1 MTSGRA
7 RWNGTGYR
15 REYAHDVRYRRK
27 TRDGLKM
34 QKSKNLS
41 SIVYRL
47 SSKLFWSA
55 LFIAVVTAL
64 TLLLWSGSGK
74 NVSYREMACVFEE
87 RAPSCLDSIPAWNE
101 GLAFF
106 DSSVAESRDTL
117 NALKSLLWNF
127 WNIEFAGAGEAAV
140 SKESVLPLRVLEN
153 RKSGCMGLSWLALM
167 VAESR
172 QLRLNAILLPGH
184 VFLRYES
191 SNESLNLEP
200 NRRGYS
206 YTDAEYREKYQK
218 GPWTGLEFQ
227 PLKPKEFVGLA
238 AFDIGNLYL
247 ETDIPRSLTW
257 YRMAEEFFPE
267 YPGIDANQTI
277 AKNRLPNSL

>member
-1 MTSGRA
+1 MFATD
-7 RWNGTGYR
+7 
-15 REYAHDVRYRRK
+15 ERRK
-27 TRDGLKM
+27 NGCCGNLK
-34 QKSKNLS
+34 KDSLS
-41 SIVYRL
+41 SPVTCL
-47 SSKLFWSA
+47 ASKIFWPA
-55 LFIAVVTAL
+55 LIIAVVAAL
-64 TLLLWSGSGK
+64 SLLLWSGRSEK
-74 NVSYREMACVFEE
+74 MSYREMACVFEE

-127 WNIEFAGAGEAAV
+127 WNIEFAGAGEAAI

-247 ETDIPRSLTW
+247 ETDIPRALTW